1 MRAVGYVRVS
11 TAEQAK
17 EGVSLESQA
26 AEIRRY
32 AAARGWV
39 LVNIARDDGVSGS
52 VPLAHR
58 KGGEALMRAL
68 ETADADAVIV
78 TKLDRAFR
86 DAADCLNVTKVW
98 DEAGIPLV
106 IITLGVDTSTPM
118 GRMFLTM
125 TAAFAELER
134 AQIGERTR
142 DAMAEVKRQG
152 GEVGRA
158 PFGWRY
164 GTEKDARGRRVKVQV
179 PEQQA
184 TIKRIVDLYR
194 GGESLRTI
202 CADKGMP
209 NRSTVF
215 RWIEADGAF
224 RARYVLAMDARA
236 DALAEEI
243 LAIADIRTRS
253 GQPYGKKAIENWLA
267 RAGETLPKIKD
278 LDTPAN

>member
-1 MRAVGYVRVS
+1 MRAIGYVRVS

-39 LVNIARDDGVSGS
+39 LVDIARDDGVSGS

-86 DAADCLNVTKVW
+86 DAADCLNVTKAW
-98 DEAGIPLV
+98 DEAGIPLA

-184 TIKRIVDLYR
+184 TIRRIVDLYR

-202 CADKGMP
+202 AAVLQREGRRP
-209 NRSTVF
+209 ARGNLWHPATVG
-215 RWIEADGAF
+215 RIVEA
-224 RARYVLAMDARA
+224 
-236 DALAEEI
+236 ALVDVRQATEAKREQMTTV
-243 LAIADIRTRS
+243 AAKVPR
-253 GQPYGKKAIENWLA
+253 
-267 RAGETLPKIKD
+267 
-278 LDTPAN
+278 

>member
-1 MRAVGYVRVS
+1 
-11 TAEQAK
+11 
-17 EGVSLESQA
+17 
-26 AEIRRY
+26 
-32 AAARGWV
+32 
-39 LVNIARDDGVSGS
+39 
-52 VPLAHR
+52 
-58 KGGEALMRAL
+58 
-68 ETADADAVIV
+68 
-78 TKLDRAFR
+78 
-86 DAADCLNVTKVW
+86 
-98 DEAGIPLV
+98 
-106 IITLGVDTSTPM
+106 M

-202 CADKGMP
+202 AAVLQREGRRPARGDLWHP
-209 NRSTVF
+209 ATVG
-215 RWIEADGAF
+215 RIVEA
-224 RARYVLAMDARA
+224 
-236 DALAEEI
+236 ALVDVRQATEAKREQMTTV
-243 LAIADIRTRS
+243 AAKVPR
-253 GQPYGKKAIENWLA
+253 
-267 RAGETLPKIKD
+267 
-278 LDTPAN
+278 